1 MKKVLAF
8 DFGASSGRA
17 MLAEFDGK
25 TFAMEEIHRF
35 SNDPVYVNGVL
46 YWDILR
52 LFHEIKQG
60 ILKAVQCGGFD
71 CIGIDTWGVDFGLI
85 DKDGNLLS
93 NPICYRDAYTNDVME
108 KVFEKIDRDTL
119 YNKTG
124 IQLINFNTVFQLVAY
139 ALKKTD
145 TFKRADKMLLI
156 PDLFNYFLTGEK
168 KAEYTEASTA
178 QLIDPTTKDWSYEI
192 CDILDIPRDLLPPII
207 DSGEVYGELTD
218 EICEELGCK
227 KVPVISVASHD
238 TASAIVATPN
248 TGKDFIYIS
257 CGTWSL
263 FGTECDEAIINDK
276 TRAYNFSNEGGFGK
290 KITLLKNIMGLWLIQ
305 QSRKHWVS
313 IGEDV
318 SYGDLEQAALK
329 EKPFACFVDPDD
341 ASFVAPGNMPKR
353 VQEYCARTGQY
364 VPQTKGEIMR
374 CIYESLALKYRL
386 TYDAIKD
393 VTEKGYDSIH
403 MIGGG
408 TKDNFLC
415 QLTANATDT
424 TVYAGPIEATV
435 TGNIAACLV
444 ALGEV
449 RDLAHAREIVKASTT
464 PIVYESDRSLDW
476 EEAYSRFKAIL
487 GV

>member
-1 MKKVLAF
+1 MKRVLAF

-17 MLAEFDGK
+17 MLAKFDGK
-25 TFAMEEIHRF
+25 TFDMQEIHRF
-35 SNDPVYVNGVL
+35 SNDPVFVNGVL

-60 ILKAVQCGGFD
+60 ILKAVQAGGFD

-85 DKDGNLLS
+85 DTDGNLLS
-93 NPICYRDAYTNDVME
+93 NPICYRDTYTSGIME
-108 KVFEKIDRDTL
+108 EVFKTVDKESL
-119 YNKTG
+119 YQKTG
-124 IQLINFNTVFQLVAY
+124 IQIIHFNTVFQLVAY
-139 ALKKTD
+139 ALKKTE
-145 TFKRADKMLLI
+145 TFNRADKMLLV

-168 KAEYTEASTA
+168 KAEYTEVSTTG
-178 QLIDPTTKDWSYEI
+178 LLDPVTKDWNYDL
-192 CDILDIPRDLLPPII
+192 CRLLDIPTDILPPII
-207 DSGEVYGELTD
+207 GSGEIYGELTD
-218 EICEELGCK
+218 GICEELGCD

-263 FGTECDEAIINDK
+263 FGTECDDAIINEK
-276 TRAYNFSNEGGFGK
+276 TCRYNLTNEGGFGQ

-305 QSRKHWVS
+305 QSRKYWVS
-313 IGEDV
+313 IGDNV

-329 EKPFACFVDPDD
+329 EKPFACFIDPDD
-341 ASFVAPGNMPKR
+341 HTFEAPGNMPKR
-353 VQEYCARTGQY
+353 VQEYCKRTGQY

-386 TYDAIKD
+386 AFDSIKD
-393 VTEKGYDSIH
+393 VTGKEYNSIH

-415 QLTANATDT
+415 QLTANATNT

-449 RDLAHAREIVKASTT
+449 KDLAHAREIVKASTT

-476 EEAYSRFKAIL
+476 EDAYRRFKEIISE
-487 GV
+487 

>member
-8 DFGASSGRA
+8 DFGAGSGRA
-17 MLAEFDGK
+17 MLSEFDGK
-25 TFAMEEIHRF
+25 TFDLKEIHRF

-52 LFHEIKQG
+52 LYHEIKQG
-60 ILKAVQCGGFD
+60 ILKAVQAGGFD

-93 NPICYRDAYTNDVME
+93 NPICYRDTYTSGVME
-108 KVFEKIDRDTL
+108 EVFQTVSKEEL
-119 YNKTG
+119 YQKTG
-124 IQLINFNTVFQLVAY
+124 IQIIHFNTVFQLIAY
-139 ALKKTD
+139 AMKKSE
-145 TFKRADKMLLI
+145 TFARADKMLLV

-168 KAEYTEASTA
+168 KAEYTEASTTG
-178 QLIDPTTKDWSYEI
+178 LIDPSTKDWNYEL
-192 CDILDIPRDLLPPII
+192 CRQLSIPTEILPPITP
-207 DSGEVYGELTD
+207 SGSIYGYLTD

-263 FGTECDEAIINDK
+263 FGTECDDAIINDK
-276 TRAYNFSNEGGFGK
+276 TCAYNLTNEGGFGQ

-305 QSRKHWVS
+305 QSRKYWVG

-318 SYGDLEQAALK
+318 TYGDLEQAALK
-329 EKPFACFVDPDD
+329 EKAFACFIDPDHP
-341 ASFVAPGNMPKR
+341 SFEAPGNIPKR
-353 VQEYCARTGQY
+353 VQEYCAATGQY

-386 TYDAIKD
+386 TFDSIKD
-393 VTEKGYDSIH
+393 VTGKSYDSIH

-415 QLTANATDT
+415 QLTADATDT

-435 TGNIAACLV
+435 TGNIAACLT

-449 RDLAHAREIVKASTT
+449 DGLADARRIVKDSTT
-464 PIVYESDRSLDW
+464 PIVYQSAHTEAW
-476 EEAYSRFKAIL
+476 EKAYETFKAVI
-487 GV
+487 GA

>member
-1 MKKVLAF
+1 MKRVLAF

-17 MLAEFDGK
+17 MLAKFDGS
-25 TFAMEEIHRF
+25 TFTMEEIHRF
-35 SNDPVYVNGVL
+35 SNDPVSVNGVL
-46 YWDILR
+46 YWDVLR

-60 ILKAVQCGGFD
+60 ILKAVQAGGFD

-85 DKDGNLLS
+85 DKDGNLLA
-93 NPICYRDAYTNDVME
+93 NPIHYRDSYTNDILNDVYQQMDKE
-108 KVFEKIDRDTL
+108 TL
-119 YNKTG
+119 YAKTG
-124 IQLINFNTVFQLVAY
+124 IQIIHFNSLFQLMAY
-139 ALKKTD
+139 AKKKPETLA
-145 TFKRADKMLLI
+145 RADKMLLV

-168 KAEYTEASTA
+168 KAEYTEASTTQMLDPA
-178 QLIDPTTKDWSYEI
+178 TKNWNYALCEQLGIPTSI
-192 CDILDIPRDLLPPII
+192 LPPITG
-207 DSGEVYGELTD
+207 SGTVYGMLTD
-218 EICEELGCK
+218 EICEELGCE

-263 FGTECDEAIINDK
+263 FGTECDDAIINEK
-276 TRAYNFSNEGGFGK
+276 TCRYNLTNEGGFGQ

-305 QSRKHWVS
+305 QSRKYWVG
-313 IGEDV
+313 IGENV
-318 SYGDLEQAALK
+318 TYGDLEQAALK
-329 EKPFACFVDPDD
+329 EKPFACFIDPDD
-341 ASFVAPGNMPKR
+341 PTFEPPGNMPKR
-353 VQEYCARTGQY
+353 VQEYCKRTGQY

-386 TYDAIKD
+386 TFDSIKD
-393 VTEKGYDSIH
+393 VTGKAYGSIH
-403 MIGGG
+403 MLGGG

-449 RDLAHAREIVKASTT
+449 RDLAQAREMVKATTT

-476 EEAYSRFKAIL
+476 EDAYRRFRAVV
-487 GV
+487 GA

>member
-1 MKKVLAF
+1 MKRILAF

-17 MLAEFDGK
+17 MLAKFDGK
-25 TFAMEEIHRF
+25 TFDMEEIHRF
-35 SNDPVYVNGVL
+35 SNDPVSVNGVL
-46 YWDILR
+46 YWDVLR
-52 LFHEIKQG
+52 LYHEIKQG
-60 ILKAVQCGGFD
+60 ILKAVQAGGFD

-85 DKDGNLLS
+85 DKDGNLLA
-93 NPICYRDAYTNDVME
+93 NPIHYRDAYTDGMME
-108 KVFEKIDRDTL
+108 EVYKKIPRNKL
-119 YNKTG
+119 YAKTG
-124 IQLINFNTVFQLVAY
+124 IQILQLNTIFQLMAY
-139 ALKKTD
+139 SLKKND
-145 TFKRADKMLLI
+145 TLKRADKLLLV

-168 KAEYTEASTA
+168 KAEYTEASTT
-178 QLIDPTTKDWSYEI
+178 QLLDPKTKDWNYDL
-192 CDILDIPRDLLPPII
+192 CKLLDIPTDILPPIVP
-207 DSGEVYGELTD
+207 SGSINGYLTNEL
-218 EICEELGCK
+218 CEELGCE

-263 FGTECDEAIINDK
+263 FGTECDNAIINEK
-276 TRAYNFSNEGGFGK
+276 TSRYNLTNEGGFGN

-305 QSRKHWVS
+305 QSRKYWVN
-313 IGEDV
+313 IGDNV
-318 SYGDLEQAALK
+318 SYGDLEKAALQ
-329 EKPFACFVDPDD
+329 EKPFACFIDPDD

-353 VQEYCARTGQY
+353 VQEYCKRTGQY

-386 TYDAIKD
+386 TFDAIQD
-393 VTEKGYDSIH
+393 VTEKSYDAIH

-415 QLTANATDT
+415 QLTANATNT

-449 RDLAHAREIVKASTT
+449 DGLAQAREIVKATTT
-464 PIVYESDRSLDW
+464 PIVYTSNRALDW
-476 EEAYSRFKAIL
+476 EDAYQKFKAII
-487 GV
+487 GE

>member
-17 MLAEFDGK
+17 MLATFDGE

-93 NPICYRDAYTNDVME
+93 NPICYRDTYTNGVME

-119 YNKTG
+119 YAKTG
-124 IQLINFNTVFQLVAY
+124 IQLIHFNTIFQLVAY
-139 ALKKTD
+139 ALKKTE
-145 TFKRADKMLLI
+145 TFARADKMLMV

-168 KAEYTEASTA
+168 KAEYTEASTS
-178 QLIDPTTKDWSYEI
+178 QLLDPNTKDWNYEL
-192 CDILDIPRDLLPPII
+192 CTLLDIPTDILPPVIG
-207 DSGEVYGELTD
+207 SGEVYGYLTD
-218 EICEELGCK
+218 AICEELGCE
-227 KVPVISVASHD
+227 KVPVISVTSHD

-263 FGTECDEAIINDK
+263 FGTECDDAIINDK
-276 TRAYNFSNEGGFGK
+276 TCAYNLTNEGGFGK

-305 QSRKHWVS
+305 QSRKYWVG
-313 IGEDV
+313 IGENV

-329 EKPFACFVDPDD
+329 EKPFACFIDPDD
-341 ASFVAPGNMPKR
+341 HSFEAPGNMPKR

-393 VTEKGYDSIH
+393 VTGKGYDSIH

-415 QLTANATDT
+415 QLTANATNT

-476 EEAYSRFKAIL
+476 EDAYRRFKEIIEA
-487 GV
+487 